1 MKSLSTY
8 QAGQFVPKDDY
19 KTFIPNPVNHAWLI
33 DDPSVLTL
41 SAQAH
46 HALGRLDAFS
56 TLLPDIERFVEL
68 IVVKEATE
76 SSRIEGTQTE
86 VEEVYLPE
94 EELSSIKRLDQQE
107 VKNYVL
113 ALKAAR
119 KSLAELPISS
129 RLLRSIHWQLMQG
142 VRGTSKMPGEFRRS
156 QVWIGGR
163 TPQTASIVPPPHEE
177 LNRLLGD
184 LENFIHSQ
192 EIQLPPLIRIAITH
206 YQFEAIHPFLDGNGR
221 TGRML
226 IMLQLLDYGLLQH
239 PSLYLSDFIDKHRS
253 LYYDGLSGVSFKN
266 DLRQW
271 LLFFL
276 DGIKVSAEQS
286 ALALQRAIR
295 LRDDLY
301 QVIKKAFRSPQTAE
315 DVLNYLFTQPVLN
328 LEKLSSEL
336 QIPKP
341 SANRYLNKF
350 KELGILTEL
359 TGMQRNRI
367 FSFQP
372 YLRLFS

>member
-184 LENFIHSQ
+184 LENFIHNQ